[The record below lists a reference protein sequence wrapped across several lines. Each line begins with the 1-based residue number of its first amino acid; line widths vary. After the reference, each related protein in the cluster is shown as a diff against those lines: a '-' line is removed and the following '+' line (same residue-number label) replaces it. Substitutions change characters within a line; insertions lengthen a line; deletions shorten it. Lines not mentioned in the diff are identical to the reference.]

1 MSQNTFK
8 KHQIYKKDK
17 WNMLNV
23 EVHGTRFIVRVISDQ
38 WGEDNYEFL
47 SRPAMLHWAEHTF
60 SSGRFEGPEE
70 ERLQILE
77 AFKQV

>member
-1 MSQNTFK
+1 MSQKTFK

-38 WGEDNYEFL
+38 WGEDNFEFL
-47 SRPAMLHWAEHTF
+47 SRPALMHWAEGTF
-60 SSGRFEGPEE
+60 SKERFEGSEE
-70 ERLQILE
+70 ERQQIIE